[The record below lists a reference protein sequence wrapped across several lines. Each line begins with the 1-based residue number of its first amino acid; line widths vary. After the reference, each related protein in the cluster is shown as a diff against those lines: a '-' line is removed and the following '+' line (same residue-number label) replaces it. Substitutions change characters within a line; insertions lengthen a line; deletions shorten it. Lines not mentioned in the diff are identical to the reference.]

1 MRGMTLRAIAEACNG
16 VYYGS
21 EDNLDKEVTDMTT
34 DSRKVQNGGLF
45 VAICG
50 ERTDG
55 HQYIDNCFND
65 GALCVISEK
74 ELEGQTNSYIKV
86 KSSLQALKDM
96 ALLYRNNLD
105 IKVVGITGSVGK
117 TSTKETISYVLNKKY
132 KVLKTEGN
140 FNNEIGLPLTVFRLR
155 DDDEVAVLEMGISHF
170 GDMEPLAKIARPDV
184 CVITNIGYA
193 HLENLG
199 TRDGILKEKTSMFDF
214 MNPDGTVI
222 LNGDDDKLRGYT
234 SERGIQPVYFGLDPA
249 CPFHAEQ
256 IQKKGLKGTVATFVT
271 PSSSF
276 SAHVSIPGDHMIS
289 NALAGVAVGY
299 ALGMKDEEIIRGI
312 EKLVPIAGR
321 NNLIEAE
328 HYTIIDDCYNANPA
342 SMKSSLDV
350 LTFAD
355 TRTVAILG
363 DMGELGA
370 DAEVG
375 TYAVKKG
382 ISLLICIGTLSS
394 EMANAARTASEA
406 ASDSDTKTL
415 VYHFDTKEAFYQQM
429 DQLLKEQDT
438 VLVKASHFMEFPEIV
453 KKLQEQ

>member
-1 MRGMTLRAIAEACNG
+1 
-16 VYYGS
+16 
-21 EDNLDKEVTDMTT
+21 
-34 DSRKVQNGGLF
+34 
-45 VAICG
+45 
-50 ERTDG
+50 
-55 HQYIDNCFND
+55 
-65 GALCVISEK
+65 
-74 ELEGQTNSYIKV
+74 
-86 KSSLQALKDM
+86 
-96 ALLYRNNLD
+96 
-105 IKVVGITGSVGK
+105 
-117 TSTKETISYVLNKKY
+117 
-132 KVLKTEGN
+132 
-140 FNNEIGLPLTVFRLR
+140 
-155 DDDEVAVLEMGISHF
+155 
-170 GDMEPLAKIARPDV
+170 MEPLAKIARPDV

-256 IQKKGLKGTVATFVT
+256 IQKMGLKGTVATFVT

-289 NALAGVAVGY
+289 NALAGIAVGY

-350 LTFAD
+350 LAFAD

-370 DAEVG
+370 DEKKMHAEVG